1 MTTKSSPLPS
11 LKPLTPKEKAVLEF
25 IESRILES
33 GVSPSY
39 QEIKEHFGLA
49 SFNSVQNY
57 LKQLSGKGYVE
68 SVPHQKRALR
78 ILHSASAL
86 QQDLVRRVS
95 TKAEPPRGS
104 LLQARGEVLALPLL
118 GRVAAGRPIERLEN
132 DEFMEVPP
140 ILVKKPD
147 STFLLQVEGES
158 MIDDGI
164 FDGDF
169 ILVQKQNFAGNGDII
184 VATIEDEATV
194 KRFFLRPPA
203 HGSYDDMMIELRP
216 SNPRLKS
223 MWYSPHEV
231 EIKGLVVGLI
241 RKF

>member
-1 MTTKSSPLPS
+1 MTTKTSPLPT

-25 IESRILES
+25 IETTIMSS

-57 LKQLSGKGYVE
+57 LKQLTAKGYVE
-68 SVPHQKRALR
+68 AEPHQKRALR
-78 ILHSASAL
+78 ILHSAASL
-86 QQDLVRRVS
+86 QQDLVRKFS
-95 TKAEPPRGS
+95 TAEPARGS
-104 LLQARGEVLALPLL
+104 LLQARGQVPALPLL
-118 GRVAAGRPIERLEN
+118 GRVAAGRPIERLEH

-194 KRFFLRPPA
+194 KRFYLRPPA
-203 HGSYDDMMIELRP
+203 HGSYDDMMVELRP

-231 EIKGLVVGLI
+231 EIRGIVVGLI

>member
-1 MTTKSSPLPS
+1 MTTKPSPLPA

-25 IESRILES
+25 IESTIMSS

-57 LKQLSGKGYVE
+57 LKQLTAKGYVE
-68 SVPHQKRALR
+68 TEPHQKRALR
-78 ILHSASAL
+78 ILHSAASL
-86 QQDLVRRVS
+86 QQDLVRKVS
-95 TKAEPPRGS
+95 TAEPARGS
-104 LLQARGEVLALPLL
+104 LLQARGQAPALPLL
-118 GRVAAGRPIERLEN
+118 GRVAAGRPIERLEH

-184 VATIEDEATV
+184 VATIENEATV
-194 KRFFLRPPA
+194 KRFYLRPPA
-203 HGSYDDMMIELRP
+203 HGSYDDMMVELRP

-231 EIKGLVVGLI
+231 EIRGIVVGLI